1 MAVKKRRK
9 KMLLSVTA
17 VVSLAALGAG
27 IWFGTRGGS
36 EPVNVYSFQYI
47 GMTEF
52 WGDAQESYGPV
63 TTDRI
68 QTEFLSDTQTV
79 TEVKVK
85 DGDMVKKGDV
95 LFAFDTTL
103 DALSLERKRLEVE
116 KIKVQIK
123 AAEERLQD
131 TREMVP
137 YEPPKPTE
145 PEEADLGEELKDKL
159 YKISE
164 NTVYDGAKKET
175 ALICWLKDGTSISD
189 AILQELYETSLKF
202 RTENAQKQEAAKQ
215 EESSASAMPD
225 DETQNTT
232 LLTNTDPQ
240 PEEMFPITIN
250 YVCNGKVVETD
261 VVQIGKNGYQLD
273 DFPYVESKDGYTL
286 RNAYDHSG
294 ETYWLVE
301 ALQKIDDGETREI
314 ESLTILPYPQ
324 KTSEQSEKT
333 DEQIAWEEKWGKN
346 IDLHYIRFVSLK
358 GNIEEEG
365 ELKNIEEGQELTV
378 TLGEN
383 VVFVFD
389 SEMKDPPE
397 NTKFEFEISPSNGF
411 LKKSYE
417 DKVLVLTGTPDDI
430 TQKPIDYSVQITYSF
445 KDNTKGKEWNVIKKF
460 PFKVSVKPE
469 SKIKAG
475 EFYVVFKT
483 TEKNFLKGTP
493 IIWQGAKVTV
503 FEDGTFDMSLFD
515 ASSFADHTLP
525 PPEDI
530 EIDLP
535 EINPNEMY
543 TAEQILD
550 MQKQCYA
557 IIKEQNE
564 KLKLAES
571 EYQIM
576 ERELGDGNIYSEI
589 DGKVVALL
597 TEEEARERKEPL
609 LKVSGGGGFYIEG
622 SVSELEKEK
631 LKIGQEVTVNDWQSG
646 GTYTGEVVS
655 IGDFPSDS
663 DNWNGMGNPTA
674 SYYPFKAFVGEE
686 ADLQAGSYV
695 SMTYSTASAEQGI
708 YLEKPFVRTEKGNS
722 YIYVRG
728 ADGRLE
734 KRNVK
739 VGKALW
745 GSYYEILS
753 PLGEEDFLAFP
764 YGKNVKTGAPT
775 VESDLSALYGF

>member
-1 MAVKKRRK
+1 MYAKSRK
-9 KMLLSVTA
+9 KKVWVFILVPLIA
-17 VVSLAALGAG
+17 AALGIG
-27 IWFGTRGGS
+27 IWFGTRGSG

-63 TTDRI
+63 TTDKI
-68 QTEFLSDTQTV
+68 QTAFLTDTQTV

-85 DGDMVKKGDV
+85 DGDTVKKGDV

-103 DALSLERKRLEVE
+103 DTLSLERKRLEVE

-202 RTENAQKQEAAKQ
+202 RAENAKKQETLATEPENQ
-215 EESSASAMPD
+215 ETSSASAELEDGDPSDGQQPLLEIPEIMIYSFINGRKMEAYGLKEKEVVVGETKIKRYIVPD
-225 DETQNTT
+225 TDKYRDNGEEKTCWLLSAKRISDGEKLTSLEIPGYPRDNAEEQQNWKALWEAGIEVVYTRGITFEGKLVQENQFTPIPAEKKITLKTDQQAVLMLTSQIEKLDRETKLTYSVSPADGIFSVSTEGNRLYLIGTPEHPTT
-232 LLTNTDPQ
+232 GPVAYTVTAEYSFEDNEGGTWWVR
-240 PEEMFPITIN
+240 E
-250 YVCNGKVVETD
+250 
-261 VVQIGKNGYQLD
+261 
-273 DFPYVESKDGYTL
+273 PYTFSVSVES
-286 RNAYDHSG
+286 YD
-294 ETYWLVE
+294 
-301 ALQKIDDGETREI
+301 QK
-314 ESLTILPYPQ
+314 
-324 KTSEQSEKT
+324 
-333 DEQIAWEEKWGKN
+333 
-346 IDLHYIRFVSLK
+346 
-358 GNIEEEG
+358 
-365 ELKNIEEGQELTV
+365 
-378 TLGEN
+378 
-383 VVFVFD
+383 
-389 SEMKDPPE
+389 
-397 NTKFEFEISPSNGF
+397 
-411 LKKSYE
+411 
-417 DKVLVLTGTPDDI
+417 
-430 TQKPIDYSVQITYSF
+430 
-445 KDNTKGKEWNVIKKF
+445 
-460 PFKVSVKPE
+460 
-469 SKIKAG
+469 G

-483 TEKNFLKGTP
+483 TEKNFLKGAP

-503 FEDGTFDMSLFD
+503 YEDGTFDMSLFD

-535 EINPNEMY
+535 QINSNEMY

-550 MQKQCYA
+550 MQKRCYA
-557 IIKEQNE
+557 TIKEQTE

-571 EYQIM
+571 EYAIIQ
-576 ERELGDGNIYSEI
+576 RELGDGNVYAEI
-589 DGKVVALL
+589 DGKVVSLL
-597 TEEEARERKEPL
+597 TEEEARTKKQPFI
-609 LKVSGGGGFYIEG
+609 KVSGGGGFYIEG

-631 LKIGQEVTVNDWQSG
+631 LKLGQEVTVNDWQSG

-674 SYYPFKAFVGEE
+674 SYYPFKAFVSED
-686 ADLQAGSYV
+686 ADLQAGSHV
-695 SMTYSTASAEQGI
+695 SMSYSTASAEQGI
-708 YLEKPFVRTEKGNS
+708 YLEKPFVRTEKGKS

-728 ADGRLE
+728 SDGRLE
-734 KRNVK
+734 KRDVK
-739 VGKALW
+739 VGKVLW

-753 PLGEEDFLAFP
+753 PLGEEDCLAFP
-764 YGKNVKTGAPT
+764 YGKNVKPGAPT
-775 VESDLSALYGF
+775 VESDLSALYGY

>member
-27 IWFGTRGGS
+27 IWFGTRSGS

-85 DGDMVKKGDV
+85 DGDQVKKGDV
-95 LFAFDTTL
+95 LFTFDTTL

-116 KIKVQIK
+116 KIKVQID
-123 AAEERLQD
+123 AAGARLQD

-145 PEEADLGEELKDKL
+145 PEEADLGKELEKA
-159 YKISE
+159 YAISPRVGE
-164 NTVYDGAKKET
+164 NKKAYDGKSKET
-175 ALICWLKDGTSISD
+175 AIICWLKDGNSITD
-189 AILQELYETSLKF
+189 AILEELFQTATQYQAETPPVPEPDQEEKP
-202 RTENAQKQEAAKQ
+202 
-215 EESSASAMPD
+215 ESSASDEPETVSD
-225 DETQNTT
+225 GQEKTDGQDET
-232 LLTNTDPQ
+232 
-240 PEEMFPITIN
+240 PEQTYKVDGFFT
-250 YVCNGKVVETD
+250 CNGETVKPD
-261 VVQIGKNGYQLD
+261 NLTVGAKDYLIRDTYRYNGK
-273 DFPYVESKDGYTL
+273 
-286 RNAYDHSG
+286 
-294 ETYWLVE
+294 TYWLESVIRKKDGAEIKDCIIE
-301 ALQKIDDGETREI
+301 A
-314 ESLTILPYPQ
+314 YPQ
-324 KTSEQSEKT
+324 TE
-333 DEQIAWEEKWGKN
+333 DEQTEWKEQWGEGVEVRYMRD
-346 IDLHYIRFVSLK
+346 ISVAGQQMLDGRFAVMEADAAVQLEVGK
-358 GNIEEEG
+358 DAVLMFQPQIGN
-365 ELKNIEEGQELTV
+365 
-378 TLGEN
+378 
-383 VVFVFD
+383 
-389 SEMKDPPE
+389 PPE
-397 NTKFEFEISPSNGF
+397 N
-411 LKKSYE
+411 LKLQFAVTPADGILQAAF
-417 DKVLVLTGTPDDI
+417 DKDLLILSGKPEELT
-430 TQKPIDYSVQITYSF
+430 TQPVDYSVTAKYSF
-445 KDNTKGKEWNVIKKF
+445 YDNHDVECAIEETF
-460 PFKVSVKPE
+460 RFSVSVVSQPREKT
-469 SKIKAG
+469 G

-483 TEKNFLKGTP
+483 TEKNYLKGVRTL
-493 IIWQGAKVTV
+493 WQGAKVTAY
-503 FEDGTFDMSLFD
+503 EDGTFDMLLYNPSDVPGFT
-515 ASSFADHTLP
+515 DHTIK
-525 PPEDI
+525 PEPEI

>member
-1 MAVKKRRK
+1 MYAKSRK
-9 KMLLSVTA
+9 KKVWIFILLPLLA
-17 VVSLAALGAG
+17 AALGVG
-27 IWFGTRGGS
+27 IWFGTRGSG
-36 EPVNVYSFQYI
+36 EPVNVYPFQYI

-63 TTDRI
+63 TTDKI
-68 QTEFLSDTQTV
+68 QTAFLSDTQTV

-85 DGDMVKKGDV
+85 DGDTVKKGDV

-103 DALSLERKRLEVE
+103 DTLSLERKRLEVE

-202 RTENAQKQEAAKQ
+202 RAENAKKQETAVVEPENQ
-215 EESSASAMPD
+215 ETSSASDEPEIPPD
-225 DETQNTT
+225 D
-232 LLTNTDPQ
+232 
-240 PEEMFPITIN
+240 
-250 YVCNGKVVETD
+250 
-261 VVQIGKNGYQLD
+261 LD
-273 DFPYVESKDGYTL
+273 DDQEPEKNVTEIPALLRFNGVDTLNKTVKVGEKIVDAYT
-286 RNAYDHSG
+286 YEG
-294 ETYWLVE
+294 KTYWLKSAKRKGQAE
-301 ALQKIDDGETREI
+301 L
-314 ESLTILPYPQ
+314 LTDLLVPVYPQ
-324 KTSEQSEKT
+324 EAGEARDNWEMEWEQGVEVEYVRNVTFMAQRIMDGQFADFEQDDTLSLEVDREVFLKISSE
-333 DEQIAWEEKWGKN
+333 IH
-346 IDLHYIRFVSLK
+346 DLPKESSVKYTIRPENGMFTGVYE
-358 GNIEEEG
+358 GNQFYLTARPE
-365 ELKNIEEGQELTV
+365 ELTTTPVEYTV
-378 TLGEN
+378 TA
-383 VVFVFD
+383 
-389 SEMKDPPE
+389 KY
-397 NTKFEFEISPSNGF
+397 EFEDN
-411 LKKSYE
+411 YE
-417 DKVLVLTGTPDDI
+417 QTRAVDEVFT
-430 TQKPIDYSVQITYSF
+430 F
-445 KDNTKGKEWNVIKKF
+445 A
-460 PFKVSVKPE
+460 VSVVPQPQ
-469 SKIKAG
+469 IKAG

-503 FEDGTFDMSLFD
+503 YEDGTFDMSLFD

-557 IIKEQNE
+557 TIKEQTE

-571 EYQIM
+571 EYAIM
-576 ERELGDGNIYSEI
+576 QRELGDGNVYAEI
-589 DGKVVALL
+589 DGKVVSLL
-597 TEEEARERKEPL
+597 TEEEARAQKQPFV
-609 LKVSGGGGFYIEG
+609 KVSGGGGFYIEG

-631 LKIGQEVTVNDWQSG
+631 LKLGQEVTVNDWQSG

-655 IGDFPSDS
+655 IGDFPLDN

-674 SYYPFKAFVGEE
+674 SYYPFKAFVTED
-686 ADLQAGSYV
+686 ADLQAGSHV
-695 SMTYSTASAEQGI
+695 SMSYSTASAEQGI
-708 YLEKPFVRTEKGNS
+708 YLEKPFVRTEKGKS

-728 ADGRLE
+728 SDGRLE
-734 KRNVK
+734 KRDVK
-739 VGKALW
+739 VGKVLW

-753 PLGEEDFLAFP
+753 PLGEEDCLAFP
-764 YGKNVKTGAPT
+764 YGKNVKPGAPT
-775 VESDLSALYGF
+775 VESDLSALYGY

>member
-1 MAVKKRRK
+1 MALRC
-9 KMLLSVTA
+9 S
-17 VVSLAALGAG
+17 
-27 IWFGTRGGS
+27 
-36 EPVNVYSFQYI
+36 
-47 GMTEF
+47 
-52 WGDAQESYGPV
+52 
-63 TTDRI
+63 
-68 QTEFLSDTQTV
+68 
-79 TEVKVK
+79 
-85 DGDMVKKGDV
+85 
-95 LFAFDTTL
+95 
-103 DALSLERKRLEVE
+103 
-116 KIKVQIK
+116 
-123 AAEERLQD
+123 
-131 TREMVP
+131 
-137 YEPPKPTE
+137 
-145 PEEADLGEELKDKL
+145 
-159 YKISE
+159 
-164 NTVYDGAKKET
+164 
-175 ALICWLKDGTSISD
+175 
-189 AILQELYETSLKF
+189 
-202 RTENAQKQEAAKQ
+202 
-215 EESSASAMPD
+215 
-225 DETQNTT
+225 
-232 LLTNTDPQ
+232 
-240 PEEMFPITIN
+240 
-250 YVCNGKVVETD
+250 
-261 VVQIGKNGYQLD
+261 
-273 DFPYVESKDGYTL
+273 FPY
-286 RNAYDHSG
+286 
-294 ETYWLVE
+294 
-301 ALQKIDDGETREI
+301 
-314 ESLTILPYPQ
+314 
-324 KTSEQSEKT
+324 
-333 DEQIAWEEKWGKN
+333 
-346 IDLHYIRFVSLK
+346 
-358 GNIEEEG
+358 
-365 ELKNIEEGQELTV
+365 
-378 TLGEN
+378 
-383 VVFVFD
+383 
-389 SEMKDPPE
+389 
-397 NTKFEFEISPSNGF
+397 
-411 LKKSYE
+411 
-417 DKVLVLTGTPDDI
+417 
-430 TQKPIDYSVQITYSF
+430 
-445 KDNTKGKEWNVIKKF
+445 
-460 PFKVSVKPE
+460 
-469 SKIKAG
+469 
-475 EFYVVFKT
+475 
-483 TEKNFLKGTP
+483 
-493 IIWQGAKVTV
+493 
-503 FEDGTFDMSLFD
+503 D
-515 ASSFADHTLP
+515 ASGFEDHTLKL
-525 PPEDI
+525 EDEI

-535 EINPNEMY
+535 QIDPNEMY

-764 YGKNVKTGAPT
+764 YGKHVKPGAPT
-775 VESDLSALYGF
+775 VESDLSTLYGF